1 MDIRLFFGM
10 KYGTSSNIQL
20 EHVQVQGNLREHIIS
35 VIDGKDSC
43 VGKTW
48 NLEFKPIRI
57 YRPSME
63 LDIHQLEG

>member
-10 KYGTSSNIQL
+10 KYGTSSNIQI

-43 VGKTW
+43 VGK
-48 NLEFKPIRI
+48 N
-57 YRPSME
+57 ME
-63 LDIHQLEG
+63 SRV